1 MGRTQK
7 YKIPVWKYNYK
18 LKDKN
23 KKFVAIYHNQLCN
36 EKFMKLPLNTQMLY
50 VYMLDYSNGSIETTF
65 PHRFYKKIMTY
76 PTFNKCIGEL
86 ENKGFIEI
94 KESGKFNHKPNVYRF
109 SDKWYN

>member
-7 YKIPVWKYNYK
+7 YKIPIWKFNYK

-36 EKFMKLPLNTQMLY
+36 EKFMKLPLNAQMLY
-50 VYMLDYSNGSIETTF
+50 VYMLDYSNGSMETTF
-65 PHRFYKKIMTY
+65 PHRFYKTIMTT
-76 PTFNKCIGEL
+76 PTFNKCIKEL
-86 ENKGFIEI
+86 IDKGFIEI
-94 KESGKFNHKPNVYRF
+94 KERGKFNHKPNVYKF